1 MSNPEKCKCLAVNR
15 RVLNCSSQVL
25 KLKALHVMG
34 LSSLTSQISPGEVR
48 LINTLKGTVGDFGGT
63 LTAKEG

>member
-1 MSNPEKCKCLAVNR
+1 
-15 RVLNCSSQVL
+15 
-25 KLKALHVMG
+25 MG